1 MEKRKRIRG
10 NRRTKGIDKNGR
22 CWGNIIFKTKG
33 WIYDDHRYIPKLLSC
48 LNCGKMYIWK
58 KKWISL
64 LWKKKN
70 SDLQERKREN
80 ATTVSLF
87 FFFLSKACE
96 GKRGGL
102 RPWLAAAVADDDGSA
117 GFWFFFFRGAL
128 FCWPWNTRGK
138 RREKEYK
145 SRCCGPAGSKRAGGT
160 RNGNDSLQGSLSLSL
175 FFSGFYSPFSSFSS
189 QKQLEAVKGEKAVKT
204 PSSSSSFPLSFGLF
218 SLCILAFLR
227 SMWRPFIIS

>member
-1 MEKRKRIRG
+1 MEKKKLWSTRAK
-10 NRRTKGIDKNGR
+10 KGKCHNG
-22 CWGNIIFKTKG
+22 
-33 WIYDDHRYIPKLLSC
+33 LS
-48 LNCGKMYIWK
+48 L
-58 KKWISL
+58 
-64 LWKKKN
+64 
-70 SDLQERKREN
+70 
-80 ATTVSLF
+80 

-117 GFWFFFFRGAL
+117 GFWFFFFFRGAL

-175 FFSGFYSPFSSFSS
+175 FFSGFYSPFSFFSS

-218 SLCILAFLR
+218 SLFILAFLR

>member
-1 MEKRKRIRG
+1 MKKKMNFAVMEKKKLWSTRAK
-10 NRRTKGIDKNGR
+10 KGKCHNG
-22 CWGNIIFKTKG
+22 
-33 WIYDDHRYIPKLLSC
+33 LS
-48 LNCGKMYIWK
+48 L
-58 KKWISL
+58 
-64 LWKKKN
+64 
-70 SDLQERKREN
+70 
-80 ATTVSLF
+80 

-117 GFWFFFFRGAL
+117 GFWFFFFFRGAL

-175 FFSGFYSPFSSFSS
+175 SFSLVFILRFLFFLLKS
-189 QKQLEAVKGEKAVKT
+189 NLRRLKEKK
-204 PSSSSSFPLSFGLF
+204 P
-218 SLCILAFLR
+218 
-227 SMWRPFIIS
+227 